1 MAFEGTRISYLVSDY
16 SIRSTFMALQH
27 YIMHHLPYSLPKKR
41 GFYELIEDEE
51 QERFSFPALAIDFS
65 EETARSRNTFG
76 REKLCA

>member
-1 MAFEGTRISYLVSDY
+1 MD
-16 SIRSTFMALQH
+16 LQH

-76 REKLCA
+76 REKLCAWEILSRQVFFFLPLICFR